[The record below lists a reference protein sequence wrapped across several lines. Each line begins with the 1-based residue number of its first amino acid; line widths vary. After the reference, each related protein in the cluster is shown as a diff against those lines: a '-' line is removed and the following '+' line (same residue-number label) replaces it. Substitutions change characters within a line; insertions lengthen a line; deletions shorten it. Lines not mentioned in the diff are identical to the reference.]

1 VLRRGGGERGG
12 GEGRQCIL
20 SPLSPL
26 LHAICSPIPHTVY
39 MLTNPPC
46 ILSPVLLLPPPP
58 SQSGTGSTALI
69 WAALC
74 GKPRIVDI
82 LIKADPSGDHL
93 NMKVG

>member
-1 VLRRGGGERGG
+1 MFKDIMIDQVNDEAHTMKTLLREL
-12 GEGRQCIL
+12 CN
-20 SPLSPL
+20 
-26 LHAICSPIPHTVY
+26 LHMFPY
-39 MLTNPPC
+39 
-46 ILSPVLLLPPPP
+46 LLLPPPP